1 MANREIFV
9 DTRQVNRLTIELR
22 GFEARVGV
30 ATYHALQRTID
41 QTITQVGRIVPRA
54 YAIKAKEVKESFA
67 GGIKRPTSSNLT
79 ASITSKGHTLS
90 LAHFPF
96 TPRAPGG
103 SRRRGKVAVTIKKSG
118 GKKVVNTNPL
128 PFVATT
134 GARSADLTQFN
145 VFRREGRAR
154 FPITVPR
161 TLSIPQMI
169 TNENVGEQIQEFA
182 TEKLNA
188 RLEHEITRAMTSMSD
203 SIRRGN

>member
-1 MANREIFV
+1 MANRGIFV
-9 DTRQVNRLTIELR
+9 DTRQINRLTIELR
-22 GFEARVGV
+22 GFEPKVGI

-54 YAIKAKEVKESFA
+54 YAIKAREVKESFS
-67 GGIKRPTSSNLT
+67 GGIKRPSTSDLT

-90 LAHFPF
+90 LAHFPY
-96 TPRAPGG
+96 TPKMPGT
-103 SRRRGKVAVTIKKSG
+103 RRKVAVTIKKSG

-128 PFVATT
+128 PFVAKT

-154 FPITVPR
+154 FPIMVPR

-169 TNENVGEQIQEFA
+169 TNENVGDRIQEFA
-182 TEKLNA
+182 TTKLSE
-188 RLEHEITRAMTSMSD
+188 RLDHEILRAMTSMSD
-203 SIRRGN
+203 SMRRS

>member
-1 MANREIFV
+1 MAERGIFV

-22 GFEARVGV
+22 GFERQVGV

-41 QTITQVGRIVPRA
+41 QTITQIGRIVPRA

-67 GGIKRPTSSNLT
+67 GGIKRPTSNDLT

-96 TPRAPGG
+96 TPKTPRIK
-103 SRRRGKVAVTIKKSG
+103 RNVAVTIKKSG
-118 GKKVVNTNPL
+118 GKKIVNTNPL

-134 GARSADLTQFN
+134 GARSTDLTQFN

-154 FPITVPR
+154 LPIKVLR

-169 TNENVGEQIQEFA
+169 TNENVGEQIQTFA
-182 TEKLNA
+182 TERLNS
-188 RLEHEITRAMTSMSD
+188 RLEHEITRAMTTMSE
-203 SIRRGN
+203 SIRRG

>member
-1 MANREIFV
+1 VANRNIFV

-22 GFEARVGV
+22 GFERQVGV

-41 QTITQVGRIVPRA
+41 QTITHVGRIVPRA
-54 YAIKAKEVKESFA
+54 YAIKAKEVKDSFA
-67 GGIKRPTSSNLT
+67 GGIKRPTQSNLK

-96 TPRAPGG
+96 TPKTPQRSG
-103 SRRRGKVAVTIKKSG
+103 RRKKVAVAIKKGG
-118 GKKVVNTNPL
+118 GKKVINTNPL

-134 GARSADLTQFN
+134 GARSPGLTQFN

-154 FPITVPR
+154 LPINVLR

-169 TNENVGEQIQEFA
+169 TNEDIADQIQAFA
-182 TEKLNA
+182 TEKLNT